1 MLPVQSRRRTVCNV
15 SFLPGETILE
25 GVILDRKARD
35 AEWSGLMRAAIAGDE
50 AAYRKLLADLSR
62 ALRGVVRRGF
72 AGVGVARDDVE
83 DVVQDVLLAI
93 HLKRHTWD
101 TSMPLGPWVLA
112 IARNKM
118 IDDLRRR
125 GRRPEVPVDLT
136 QFEFEGEDQQASI
149 DAHDVARVL
158 NRLPDRNREIVQAIS
173 IDGHS
178 ARDVAEKLGMTE
190 VAVRVA
196 LHRSLKTLADTYQEK
211 KL

>member
-1 MLPVQSRRRTVCNV
+1 MAHSLVPVSSDVTFYRPQTK
-15 SFLPGETILE
+15 FLE
-25 GVILDRKARD
+25 GVTLDRKARD
-35 AEWSGLMRAAIAGDE
+35 AEWSELMRSAIAGDE
-50 AAYRKLLADLSR
+50 AAYRVLLEALSQL
-62 ALRGVVRRGF
+62 LRGVVRRGF

-101 TSMPLGPWVLA
+101 PAMPLGPWVLA

-125 GRRPEVPVDLT
+125 GRRHEVAIDLT
-136 QFEFEGEDQQASI
+136 QFDIEGEDQQASI
-149 DAHDVARVL
+149 DAHDVNRVL
-158 NRLPDRNREIVQAIS
+158 SRLSDRNRDIVRSIS

-178 ARDVAEKLGMTE
+178 AREVAERLGLTE

-211 KL
+211 VE

>member
-1 MLPVQSRRRTVCNV
+1 
-15 SFLPGETILE
+15 
-25 GVILDRKARD
+25 
-35 AEWSGLMRAAIAGDE
+35 MRAAIAGDGG
-50 AAYRKLLADLSR
+50 AYRRLLADLSR

-72 AGVGVARDDVE
+72 AGVGVARDEVE
-83 DVVQDVLLAI
+83 DVVQDVLLAV

-101 TSMPLGPWVLA
+101 SAMPLTPWVLA

-125 GRRPEVPVDLT
+125 GRRPEVAVDLT
-136 QFEFEGEDQQASI
+136 QFDIEGEDQQASI

-158 NRLPDRNREIVQAIS
+158 SGLSDRNREIVRAIS
-173 IDGHS
+173 LDGHS
-178 ARDVAEKLGMTE
+178 ARDVADRLGMTE

-211 KL
+211 T